1 VRAAGPILSG
11 VILLLTAAAQPAAAA
26 AGPSSVSLACPGP
39 GPSNKPMPTPTL
51 TTVPPSSPSGADLCA
66 QQRLLDEVRQRL
78 GANLAAALAI
88 QDAVRTSLEE
98 NDRAQ
103 SALITQIA
111 EARQVEAALDAKL
124 KGLEEAEN
132 VTQSRIASDRSRA
145 AALARSLYFSPDSFL
160 LSILRAGS
168 LQELIAAASD
178 SFAAGSRTAADED
191 LLTTDLQ
198 RLRQEHDQTAA
209 ARAAKALVEAGLQAD
224 VARLAELRQTQEESS
239 RNLANQIVR
248 TKVELANADKQSADL
263 AQRISVE
270 LDAEETAIIARA
282 VQEVWAQVLLWE
294 RSGASTALP
303 ISGSHSTKY
312 PLVWPEPGS
321 AISQPFGPSDLV
333 LEPSYGAYPH
343 FHTGLDLAAPA
354 LTPVIAAD
362 DGLVAVVGSTQ
373 TGYGNYVVLSHRSG
387 LLTLY
392 GHLQRALVQPGEVVA
407 QGQPIGLEGSTGNST
422 GPHLHFEVRLKDQPL
437 DPTLYLPPGM
447 PSTFGLNGD

>member
-1 VRAAGPILSG
+1 VRAAGPILAG
-11 VILLLTAAAQPAAAA
+11 VILLLTAAQPVAAT
-26 AGPSSVSLACPGP
+26 GGTSSASPACPP
-39 GPSNKPMPTPTL
+39 PSLSPKPTPT
-51 TTVPPSSPSGADLCA
+51 PSAPSGTSSADLCT

-78 GANLAAALAI
+78 GANLATALAI
-88 QDAVRTSLEE
+88 QDALRNSIEE

-103 SALITQIA
+103 STLIAQIA
-111 EARQVEAALDAKL
+111 EARKVEAALDAKL
-124 KGLEEAEN
+124 KELAEAEN
-132 VTQSRIASDRSRA
+132 VTESRIASDRARA
-145 AALARSLYFSPDSFL
+145 AALARDLYFSPDSFL
-160 LSILRAGS
+160 LSIVRAGS
-168 LQELIAAASD
+168 LEELIAAASD

-191 LLTTDLQ
+191 VLNTDLQ

-209 ARAAKALVEAGLQAD
+209 ARTAKALAEAGLQAD

-239 RNLANQIVR
+239 RNLANQIAR
-248 TKVELANADKQSADL
+248 IKIELGNADKQSVDL
-263 AQRISVE
+263 AQRISAA
-270 LDAEETAIIARA
+270 LDADETAIIARA

-303 ISGSHSTKY
+303 MSSSHSTKY

-321 AISQPFGPSDLV
+321 AISQPFGPTDLV

-354 LTPVIAAD
+354 LTPVLAAD

-373 TGYGNYVVLSHRSG
+373 TGYGNYVVLGHRSG

-422 GPHLHFEVRLKDQPL
+422 GPHLHFEVRMKDQPV

-447 PSTFGLNGD
+447 PSAFGLNGE